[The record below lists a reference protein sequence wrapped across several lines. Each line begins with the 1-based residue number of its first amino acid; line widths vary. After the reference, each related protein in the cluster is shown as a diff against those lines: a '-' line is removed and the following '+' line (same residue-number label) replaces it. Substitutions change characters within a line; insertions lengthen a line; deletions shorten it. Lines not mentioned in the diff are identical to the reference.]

1 MRRKCQYQDAVDD
14 AAARLFNWLV
24 MTEKAA
30 EIAGV
35 SLPGANA
42 KTRATITAT
51 KANIA
56 AYSVIACPE
65 RLFRLL
71 VNGLILDFIS
81 RTLGALVSISGVLSV
96 VDGC

>member
-1 MRRKCQYQDAVDD
+1 ME

-24 MTEKAA
+24 TQEKAA
-30 EIAGV
+30 DIAGDN
-35 SLPGANA
+35 LPGANA
-42 KTRATITAT
+42 KTHATSTAT

-71 VNGLILDFIS
+71 VNDLNLDFIS
-81 RTLGALVSISGVLSV
+81 RTLGT
-96 VDGC
+96 